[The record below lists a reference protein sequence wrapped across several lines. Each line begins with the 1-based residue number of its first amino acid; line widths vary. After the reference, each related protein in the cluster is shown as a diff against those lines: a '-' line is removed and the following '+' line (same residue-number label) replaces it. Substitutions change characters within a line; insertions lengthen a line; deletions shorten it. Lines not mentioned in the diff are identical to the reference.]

1 MKKASLLLLFGAL
14 VFAACQKDPVPSK
27 DATLD
32 GVSVDVSMFN
42 KSARKLFVL
51 NEGGMGSNNA
61 TLDFLR
67 FEDGKYIT
75 SAFRKMNPDATLF
88 DEGIGKYLRF

>member
-1 MKKASLLLLFGAL
+1 MLCGAL
-14 VFAACQKDPVPSK
+14 FFVACQKDPVPSK

-32 GVSVDVSMFN
+32 GVTVDVSDIST
-42 KSARKLFVL
+42 SAQKIFVL

-67 FEDGKYIT
+67 FEDGKYI
-75 SAFRKMNPDATLF
+75 SGAFKKMNPSRHTSRCLLT
-88 DEGIGKYLRF
+88 I